1 MSDGF
6 TPDAPPLIL
15 DARDA
20 AAFARG
26 HAPGAAHLWA
36 GAWDAHAAAL
46 PPREDAF
53 VVVAEDEATAQA
65 LVDRLVAGGHR
76 AARVAPPTLCAE
88 RSESG
93 PSRRDA
99 WRPSA
104 WLLACAA
111 GLVPGARVL
120 DVACGSGRNLVA
132 LARRGA
138 RAVGVDLLP
147 DALER
152 ARRLAGATAVDLVVA
167 DATAP
172 LPFRDSAFDV
182 VMGFRYLDRALFP
195 RLPSL
200 LVAGG
205 ELWWET
211 FGEEQ
216 ARFGHPR
223 RPEHL
228 LAAGELGRLCRESGL
243 EVMAVHESVAP
254 GGRGPALSAV
264 RARRAADPVLAA
276 GSERA

>member
-6 TPDAPPLIL
+6 TPAAPPLIL

-20 AAFARG
+20 RAFAAG

-36 GAWDAHAAAL
+36 GAWDAHAAEL

-53 VVVAEDEATAQA
+53 VVVAADDMAARE
-65 LVDRLVAGGHR
+65 LVAHLVAGGHR
-76 AARVAPPTLCAE
+76 RALAAPPAIAAD
-88 RSESG
+88 RSEAG
-93 PSRRDA
+93 PPRRVA
-99 WRPSA
+99 WRPSN

-111 GLVPGARVL
+111 GLPRGARVL
-120 DVACGSGRNLVA
+120 DMACGSGRNLVA

-138 RAVGVDLLP
+138 RGLGLDLLP

-152 ARRLAGATAVDLVVA
+152 ARRLAGKTAIDLVAA

-172 LPFRDSAFDV
+172 LPLRPASFDI

-195 RLPSL
+195 RLPTL
-200 LVAGG
+200 LVPGG

-223 RPEHL
+223 RPEFL
-228 LAAGELGRLCRESGL
+228 LAAGELQHLCRAAGL
-243 EVMAVHESVAP
+243 EVLAAQESITP
-254 GGRGPALSAV
+254 GGFGPALSAV
-264 RARRAADPVLAA
+264 RARRPP
-276 GSERA
+276 GEE